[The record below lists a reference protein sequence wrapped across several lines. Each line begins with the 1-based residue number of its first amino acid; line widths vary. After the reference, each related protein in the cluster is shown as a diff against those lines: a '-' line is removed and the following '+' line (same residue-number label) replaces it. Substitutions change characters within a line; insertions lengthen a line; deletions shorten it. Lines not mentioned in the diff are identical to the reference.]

1 MKTLFLLLSISL
13 FAPASAWAAPCSD
26 LLNFKMTKL
35 RSSEQLDFC
44 KDFQGKVIL
53 AVNTASSCA
62 YTPQFKG
69 LEALYQKY
77 KDQGLVI
84 VGFPSNDFNQEFEK
98 SEKIAKVC
106 YINYGV
112 TFPMLEKSIIK
123 GADANGFFQKLIKAT
138 GQAPQWNFSKY
149 LIGRDGV
156 SVKSY
161 ESSVTPEQLDTKVQ
175 ALLNAKAVGA
185 NKADQLEANSL
196 VNNTTS
202 SSSKQNIV
210 SALKT
215 TWYKAGAN

>member
-1 MKTLFLLLSISL
+1 MKTLFMLLSMWL
-13 FAPASAWAAPCSD
+13 GATATAWAEPPCSD

-35 RSSEQLDFC
+35 RSTDQLDFC
-44 KDFQGKVIL
+44 KEFQGKVIL

-69 LEALYQKY
+69 LETLYQKY
-77 KDQGLVI
+77 KDQGLVV

-123 GADANGFFQKLIKAT
+123 GTDANGFFQKLIKAT
-138 GQAPQWNFSKY
+138 GQSPQWNFSKY

-161 ESSVTPEQLDTKVQ
+161 ESSVTPEQLDTKIQ
-175 ALLNAKAVGA
+175 GLLSSKAVSA
-185 NKADQLEANSL
+185 NKLDQSSTALSAFS
-196 VNNTTS
+196 NNDKPNQGAPTLNT
-202 SSSKQNIV
+202 
-210 SALKT
+210 A
-215 TWYKAGAN
+215 WYKTQH